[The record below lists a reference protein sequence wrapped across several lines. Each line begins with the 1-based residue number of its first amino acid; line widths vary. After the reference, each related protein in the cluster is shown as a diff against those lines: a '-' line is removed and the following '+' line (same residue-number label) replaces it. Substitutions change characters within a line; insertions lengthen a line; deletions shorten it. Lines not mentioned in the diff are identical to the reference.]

1 MHIWKQPINFELIK
15 QRSKN
20 TMAEHLGIEFTEVGD
35 DFLKATMPVDQR
47 TKQPL
52 GILNGG
58 ASCALA
64 ETVGSTA
71 ANYCVDQSKF
81 YCVGLAIDA
90 NHLRPALEGQTVT
103 ATARPIH
110 LGRTTQVWQIDLQN
124 ESGQLTCVSR
134 LTMAVV
140 ERKK

>member
-1 MHIWKQPINFELIK
+1 MTIWQQPINFDLIK

-20 TMAEHLGIEFTEVGD
+20 TLAEHLGIEFTEVGD
-35 DFLKATMPVDQR
+35 DFLKATMPVDHR

-64 ETVGSTA
+64 ETIASTA

-110 LGRTTQVWQIDLQN
+110 LGKTTQVWQIDLHN
-124 ESGQLTCVSR
+124 SEGKLTCVSR

-140 ERKK
+140 ARKK